1 MPRYRSL
8 DEIFDEPDEFG
19 LLEIQERNRGAAATP
34 DARNAE
40 IVSQVNAFYESNGRI
55 PDDNSLDLEE
65 MKLGTIWRS
74 IRTSPT
80 AAMMEADRNRL
91 LGHGH
96 PVAPTAT
103 IAETES
109 PAVPEPDW
117 REDVADE
124 EVPASLDDIFDDDD
138 LDVHDAVLNIR
149 NVTPASERQLP
160 DHRADM
166 FPCPDFE
173 HFEGGF
179 AEMQS
184 KLESGD
190 RKVLPVQDNVE
201 ITVYEGDF
209 FIHRGLLVYVAEK
222 TELSRRSGKPDHRLR
237 IIFSNGMEND
247 PLSSSFRKAL
257 AADKTARIVERAG
270 FGRLDPEWDQDS
282 MAVTGTVYVAR
293 SLSRDPEIAE
303 VSRILHK
310 VGVTSQDV
318 RRRIADAK
326 NDPTF
331 LLAPVEIVA
340 TYELHNLERM
350 KVEDLLH
357 RFFDAARPQGLVITD
372 RFGKAVHPRE
382 WFYVLPEHVSQAVQL
397 IQERRLHE
405 YGYDSQRQL
414 IVKVEP
420 SN

>member
-19 LLEIQERNRGAAATP
+19 LLDIKERNRGAAATP

-103 IAETES
+103 IVETEA
-109 PAVPEPDW
+109 PPVPEPDW

-124 EVPASLDDIFDDDD
+124 DVPASLDDIFGDDD

-149 NVTPASERQLP
+149 YVTPASERQLP

-184 KLESGD
+184 KL
-190 RKVLPVQDNVE
+190 RV
-201 ITVYEGDF
+201 
-209 FIHRGLLVYVAEK
+209 
-222 TELSRRSGKPDHRLR
+222 RRSKGSPGSGQCRDHGL
-237 IIFSNGMEND
+237 
-247 PLSSSFRKAL
+247 
-257 AADKTARIVERAG
+257 
-270 FGRLDPEWDQDS
+270 
-282 MAVTGTVYVAR
+282 
-293 SLSRDPEIAE
+293 
-303 VSRILHK
+303 
-310 VGVTSQDV
+310 
-318 RRRIADAK
+318 RRR
-326 NDPTF
+326 
-331 LLAPVEIVA
+331 
-340 TYELHNLERM
+340 
-350 KVEDLLH
+350 LLH
-357 RFFDAARPQGLVITD
+357 PSRPSGLCRRKNGT
-372 RFGKAVHPRE
+372 FA
-382 WFYVLPEHVSQAVQL
+382 
-397 IQERRLHE
+397 QER
-405 YGYDSQRQL
+405 
-414 IVKVEP
+414 
-420 SN
+420 